1 MKEKTAKKYA
11 RLVLRIVLTVACLVM
26 LGFIFSNSLKTAEQS
41 TAQSS
46 TVVDTVQ
53 KVAQAV
59 APESKIANA
68 TGDAYDRLHE
78 QVRSWAHFLEFLAL
92 GALFG
97 WCYFSYTLQKRYL
110 YVSACAVVVVP
121 VIDELLQLFS
131 DGRGVS
137 FADVLVD
144 VCGGLVGIG
153 VAVATVL
160 LGVCIYRKKIKRREM
175 EADSRSESIHM

>member
-1 MKEKTAKKYA
+1 MKEKTAKKYVQF
-11 RLVLRIVLTVACLVM
+11 VLRIVLTVACVIM

-46 TVVDTVQ
+46 TVVDAVQ

-78 QVRSWAHFLEFLAL
+78 QVRSWAHFFEFLAL

-110 YVSACAVVVVP
+110 YVSACAVIIVP
-121 VIDELLQLFS
+121 VIDELLQIFS
-131 DGRGVS
+131 AGRGFS

-153 VAVATVL
+153 VAAVTVL
-160 LGVCIYRKKIKRREM
+160 LGLVIYRKKIKRREI
-175 EADSRSESIHM
+175 ESANCSKSIRS